1 MNSMRHLLFL
11 ILLGIGTTLSAQITF
26 ETSFAT
32 PDQIGIAPL
41 ENSGPKL
48 AVFNSQTHV
57 LKLYNGNHSLFRTIA
72 IDVSSLINTS
82 LYPNVEGSS
91 LFNIREGLFD
101 NDAGVEGL
109 YYTVRYDQNY
119 NDFKEFIMVFDNDGS
134 ILWSAENEAPA
145 YQDDYAIF
153 TIYNA
158 DGTDAKL
165 LTLDSNT
172 DDLKVYDLPGTW
184 SCDPCN
190 GGATAVAGS
199 MDGQRVS
206 MDNFP
211 NPASDYTEIRY
222 ELPAKV
228 KNAEILIF
236 DTHGTLLK
244 TFQVDHS
251 FDSLQ
256 LSTQDFAAGTYYY
269 ALQTAAGDRLTK
281 KMLVIR

>member
-1 MNSMRHLLFL
+1 MRNLLFF
-11 ILLGIGTTLSAQITF
+11 ILLGLGTTLSAQITF
-26 ETSFAT
+26 ETSFSNV
-32 PDQIGIAPL
+32 DQISIAPL
-41 ENSGPKL
+41 ENSGTKL
-48 AVFNSQTHV
+48 VVFDNQTHV
-57 LKLYNGNHSLFRTIA
+57 VKLYNGNHSLFRTIA
-72 IDVSSLINTS
+72 IDVASLINTS

-101 NDAGVEGL
+101 NDPGVEGL
-109 YYTVRYDQNY
+109 YYTVRYDQNFT
-119 NDFKEFIMVFDNDGS
+119 DFKEFMMVFDNDGS
-134 ILWSAENEAPA
+134 ILWSAENESPA

-190 GGATAVAGS
+190 GSATAVAGS

-211 NPASDYTEIRY
+211 NPANDYTEIRY

-228 KNAEILIF
+228 KSAEILIF

-251 FDSLQ
+251 FDSLR
-256 LSTQDFAAGTYYY
+256 LSTDDFAVGTYYY
-269 ALQTAAGDRLTK
+269 ALQTASGDHLTK
-281 KMLVIR
+281 KLLVIR